1 MYTDVHTCT
10 HMYVHTCTHMYV
22 HTRTHMYTYVHTCTH
37 MYTYVHICTQMYTD
51 VHTCTHM
58 YTDVHRCTHMY
69 THVAQFISNFT
80 SFSLLNITHY
90 IYSKTISVVKLLMYK
105 LLSETG
111 HTRTHAYIIIAMGYR
126 IMPFINDTITIP

>member
-1 MYTDVHTCT
+1 MHTT
-10 HMYVHTCTHMYV
+10 KGTSTLWERYIEG
-22 HTRTHMYTYVHTCTH
+22 YTY
-37 MYTYVHICTQMYTD
+37 
-51 VHTCTHM
+51 
-58 YTDVHRCTHMY
+58 VHRCTHMY

-80 SFSLLNITHY
+80 SFRLLNITHY